1 MTFVRQPVAKNR
13 RNDAHKSRVQ
23 VERRIDFN
31 RGMSHKKN
39 TLRGEAVRWLHRP
52 RYSRQEL
59 AAAVLV
65 GFVLAWWLMGVM
77 SCIKKPP
84 APPPIIL
91 DTGVDV
97 CGVTML
103 QHGCNT

>member
-1 MTFVRQPVAKNR
+1 
-13 RNDAHKSRVQ
+13 
-23 VERRIDFN
+23 
-31 RGMSHKKN
+31 MSHKKN

-52 RYSRQEL
+52 RHSRQEL
-59 AAAVLV
+59 AVAVLV

-84 APPPIIL
+84 AAPPIIL

-97 CGVTML
+97 C
-103 QHGCNT
+103 